1 MMMKCHCQNVS
12 VELFSTALF
21 MVSVRMEERRNN
33 GLTYFLFCAL
43 FALLLFCL
51 VLGERLEA

>member
-1 MMMKCHCQNVS
+1 MMKCHCQNVS